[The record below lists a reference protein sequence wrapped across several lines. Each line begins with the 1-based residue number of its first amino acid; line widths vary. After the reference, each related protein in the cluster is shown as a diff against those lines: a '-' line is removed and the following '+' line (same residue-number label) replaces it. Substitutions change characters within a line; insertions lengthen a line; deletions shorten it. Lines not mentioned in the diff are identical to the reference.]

1 MVEGGITM
9 QAIKTAISIEKNLFD
24 QAEIIARTMK
34 VSRSKLFVI
43 ALQDFIE
50 HQKNKEMLA
59 QINAAYEDEPDA
71 TEQTIRKIVRRQHR
85 RIVEGEW

>member
-1 MVEGGITM
+1 M
-9 QAIKTAISIEKNLFD
+9 QCVKTAISIEKPLFE
-24 QAEIIARTMK
+24 QAENIARTMN

-50 HQKNKEMLA
+50 HRKNREMLA
-59 QINAAYEDEPDA
+59 QINAAYADELDS
-71 TEQTIRKIVRRQHR
+71 TERILRKNARRQHR

>member
-1 MVEGGITM
+1 M

-24 QAEIIARTMK
+24 QAEVIARTMK

-50 HQKNKEMLA
+50 HQKNREMLA
-59 QINAAYEDEPDA
+59 QINATYDDEPDA
-71 TEQTIRKIVRRQHR
+71 TEQTIRKKVRRQHR

>member
-1 MVEGGITM
+1 V
-9 QAIKTAISIEKNLFD
+9 QAIKTAISIEKDLFD

-59 QINAAYEDEPDA
+59 QINAAYNDEPDA
-71 TEQTIRKIVRRQHR
+71 SEQALRKKVRRQQR
-85 RIVEGEW
+85 RILEGEW

>member
-1 MVEGGITM
+1 M

-59 QINAAYEDEPDA
+59 QINATYDDEPDA
-71 TEQTIRKIVRRQHR
+71 TEQAIRKKVRRQHR

>member
-1 MVEGGITM
+1 M

-24 QAEIIARTMK
+24 QAEKIARTMK

-50 HQKNKEMLA
+50 HQKNKELLA
-59 QINAAYEDEPDA
+59 QINAAYADEPDA
-71 TEQTIRKIVRRQHR
+71 TEQALRRKARRQHR

>member
-1 MVEGGITM
+1 M

-24 QAEIIARTMK
+24 QAENIARTMK
-34 VSRSKLFVI
+34 VSRSRLFVM

-59 QINAAYEDEPDA
+59 QINAAYADEPDA
-71 TEQTIRKIVRRQHR
+71 TEQNLLRKSRRQHR
-85 RIVEGEW
+85 RIVEDNW

>member
-1 MVEGGITM
+1 M

-24 QAEIIARTMK
+24 QAEKIARTMK

-50 HQKNKEMLA
+50 HQKNKELLA
-59 QINAAYEDEPDA
+59 QINAAYADEPDA
-71 TEQTIRKIVRRQHR
+71 TEQALRKKARRQHR
-85 RIVEGEW
+85 RIVEGDW